1 MLIRLMFLVVA
12 SAYEPRGP
20 EGLVYRLT
28 SMHTYNLS
36 VSYFGSY
43 EYVMCETLQLKVAIA
58 PEYSYSDMS
67 FCTGYDS
74 EVEKHQCHCATYTCL
89 GTS

>member
-1 MLIRLMFLVVA
+1 MLIRLMFVVVA

-74 EVEKHQCHCATYTCL
+74 EVEKHHCATYTCL